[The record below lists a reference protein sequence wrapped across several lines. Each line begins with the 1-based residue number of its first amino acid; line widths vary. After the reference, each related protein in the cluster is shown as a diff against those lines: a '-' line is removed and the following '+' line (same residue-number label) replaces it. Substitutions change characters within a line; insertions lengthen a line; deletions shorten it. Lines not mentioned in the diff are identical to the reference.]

1 MDMMVQRCD
10 DPRRLRDHDVDD
22 DDDDAMMMLRR
33 PRRCRCSRTD

>member
-10 DPRRLRDHDVDD
+10 DPRRLRDHDDDD